1 MAAAGVAKGAKQ
13 AKRAEAGPSGGEASV
28 LSFSEAAQ
36 CEEKYEVCRMFLAAL
51 QLTNHGN
58 LDLVKSGSIE
68 AGDMALSLQL
78 LDKNRRI
85 DFTSEE
91 AQQLLK

>member
-1 MAAAGVAKGAKQ
+1 MAKGAKQ

-58 LDLVKSGSIE
+58 IDLVKEGSIDD
-68 AGDMALSLQL
+68 GNMSLSIHL
-78 LDKNRRI
+78 LDANKRI
-85 DFTSEE
+85 DFTSAE
-91 AQQLLK
+91 AQTLLK